1 MVLSNIVRG
10 NHMAHLP
17 PPDPRFLKAL
27 RSLEEAVACQREGRT
42 AEAERLFTRLLKKN
56 PEYFDALHFFG
67 LFRYH
72 QGELNEAL
80 KLLTKA
86 IKVHPRSADAHNN
99 LGATLDALKRSRDA
113 VAAYD
118 RALVINPNHVQALGN
133 RGNALSLLNRHEDA
147 IASYDRAL
155 ALAPNYVEALTNRST
170 ALLALKRHEEA
181 IAGYDQALALKRD
194 HVDALFNRGN
204 AARLLKRYEEALANY
219 QQALQLQP
227 QHPHA
232 FNGMAHCA
240 LASCDWTTT
249 AALAAELNA
258 HVLARRSIINPW
270 VFLGFCDDPALQ
282 LECARNYIRH
292 KVPVRP
298 PPLWTGRAY
307 RHEKV
312 RIAYLSGDF
321 RQHATASLIAELF
334 ELHDRAR
341 FDVLG
346 FSFGHDD
353 NSEMRARL
361 VKAFD
366 QFHDV
371 RAASDRDVAKLL
383 NDLEVDIAVDLKGYT
398 QDCRPEILA
407 HRPAP
412 IQVNYLGYPGTM
424 GADFIDYIIADKIV
438 LPFEQQPFCTEKIVH
453 LPDSYQV
460 NDATR
465 QIVAL
470 APTRQEAGL
479 PEQGFVFCCFNNNY
493 KITRPVFDVWMTL
506 LAKVEGSVLWL
517 LRDNAG
523 AEANLRR
530 EAGARGIDPARLIF
544 AAHASPQDHLAR
556 HRLADL
562 FLDTIPYNAHTT
574 TSDALWAQLPVLTC
588 RGNAFASRVAASLLA
603 AAGLPELVTGTLEQ
617 YEALALRLARD
628 ASLLG
633 GFRQRLADGSSRL
646 FDSDRFRRHIEAAYL
661 AMWQRWRRG
670 EKPQSF
676 AVEA

>member
-1 MVLSNIVRG
+1 MSNIVR
-10 NHMAHLP
+10 AAWPIFRP
-17 PPDPRFLKAL
+17 PTREFLKAL
-27 RSLEEAVACQREGRT
+27 RALEEAVECQRQGRT

-56 PEYFDALHFFG
+56 PDYFDGLHFFG

-86 IKVHPRSADAHNN
+86 IKVHPRSADAHNS
-99 LGATLDALKRSRDA
+99 LGATLDGLKRSRDA

-118 RALVINPNHVQALGN
+118 RALALNPNHVQALGN

-155 ALAPNYVEALTNRST
+155 ALAPNHVETLTNRST

-181 IAGYDQALALKRD
+181 IAGYDQALAIKRD

-204 AARLLKRYEEALANY
+204 AARLLKRYEEAQANY
-219 QQALQLQP
+219 RQALALQLH
-227 QHPHA
+227 HPHA

-240 LASCDWTTT
+240 LAICDWATT
-249 AALAAELNA
+249 AALAAELTA
-258 HVLARRSIINPW
+258 HVRAGRSIINPW
-270 VFLGFCDDPALQ
+270 MFLGFCDDPALQ
-282 LECARNYIRH
+282 LECARTYTRY

-298 PPLWTGRAY
+298 PPLWTGRVY

-321 RQHATASLIAELF
+321 RQHATASLIARLL

-346 FSFGHDD
+346 VSFSHDD
-353 NSEMRARL
+353 NSEMRGRL
-361 VKAFD
+361 VQAFD

-424 GADFIDYIIADKIV
+424 AAEFIDYIIADRIV
-438 LPFEQQPFCTEKIVH
+438 LPFEQQAFCIEKIVH

-460 NDATR
+460 NDAR
-465 QIVAL
+465 RKIAAS
-470 APTRQEAGL
+470 APSRQEAEL
-479 PEQGFVFCCFNNNY
+479 PEQGFVFCCFNSNY
-493 KITRPVFDVWMTL
+493 KITPPVFDVWMRL

-523 AEANLRR
+523 AETNLRR
-530 EAGARGIDPARLIF
+530 EAAARGIDPARLIF
-544 AAHASPQDHLAR
+544 AAHANPQDHLAR

-562 FLDTIPYNAHTT
+562 FLDTVPVNAHTT
-574 TSDALWAQLPVLTC
+574 ASDALWAWLPVLTC
-588 RGNAFASRVAASLLA
+588 RGNAFAGRVAASLLD
-603 AAGLPELVTGTLEQ
+603 AAGLPELTTSTLEQ
-617 YEALALRLARD
+617 YEALALRLATD

-633 GFRQRLADGSSRL
+633 GFRQRLTGAPSRL

-661 AMWQRWRRG
+661 TMWERWQRG
-670 EKPQSF
+670 EKPQAF
-676 AVEA
+676 CVAP

>member
-1 MVLSNIVRG
+1 
-10 NHMAHLP
+10 MAHLP

-27 RSLEEAVACQREGRT
+27 RALEEAVQCQREGRT
-42 AEAERLFTRLLKKN
+42 AEAERLFTRLIKKN
-56 PEYFDALHFFG
+56 PDYFDGLHFFG

-80 KLLTKA
+80 RLLTKA
-86 IKVHPRSADAHNN
+86 IKVHPRSADAHNS
-99 LGATLDALKRSRDA
+99 LGATLDGLKRSRDA

-118 RALVINPNHVQALGN
+118 RALALNPDHVQALGN

-155 ALAPNYVEALTNRST
+155 ALAPNHVEALTNRST

-181 IAGYDQALALKRD
+181 IAGYDQALAIKRD

-204 AARLLKRYEEALANY
+204 AARLLKHYEEALANY
-219 QQALQLQP
+219 RQTLSL
-227 QHPHA
+227 HPHHLHA

-240 LASCDWTTT
+240 LAICDWATT
-249 AALAAELNA
+249 AALADELT
-258 HVLARRSIINPW
+258 ARVRAGRSIINPW
-270 VFLGFCDDPALQ
+270 MFLGYCDDSALQ
-282 LECARNYIRH
+282 LACARTYTRY
-292 KVPVRP
+292 KVPARP
-298 PPLWTGRAY
+298 APLWTGKAY
-307 RHEKV
+307 RHHKV
-312 RIAYLSGDF
+312 RIAYLSCDF
-321 RQHATASLIAELF
+321 HQHATAFLIAELF

-341 FDVLG
+341 FEVLG
-346 FSFGHDD
+346 VSFGPDD

-361 VKAFD
+361 VRAFD

-371 RAASDRDVAKLL
+371 RVASDRDVAKLL

-424 GADFIDYIIADKIV
+424 AAEFIDYVIADRIV
-438 LPFEQQPFCTEKIVH
+438 LPFEHQPFYGEQIVH

-460 NDATR
+460 NDAQR
-465 QIVAL
+465 KIVAPV
-470 APTRQEAGL
+470 PTRQEAEL
-479 PEQGFVFCCFNNNY
+479 PPQGFVFCCFNNNY
-493 KITRPVFDVWMTL
+493 KITRPVFDVWMRL
-506 LAKVEGSVLWL
+506 LAKAEGSVLWL

-530 EAGARGIDPARLIF
+530 EAGARGIDPARLVF
-544 AAHASPQDHLAR
+544 ATHASPQDHLAR

-562 FLDTIPYNAHTT
+562 FLDTLPYNAHTT
-574 TSDALWAQLPVLTC
+574 ASDALWTGLPVVTC
-588 RGNAFASRVAASLLA
+588 RGNAFAGRVAASLLD
-603 AAGLPELVTGTLEQ
+603 AAGLPELVTSSLEQ
-617 YEALALRLARD
+617 YEALALRLATD

-633 GFRQRLADGSSRL
+633 GVRQRLTDGPSRL

-661 AMWQRWRRG
+661 TMWERWQRG
-670 EKPQSF
+670 EKPQAFSV
-676 AVEA
+676 AP